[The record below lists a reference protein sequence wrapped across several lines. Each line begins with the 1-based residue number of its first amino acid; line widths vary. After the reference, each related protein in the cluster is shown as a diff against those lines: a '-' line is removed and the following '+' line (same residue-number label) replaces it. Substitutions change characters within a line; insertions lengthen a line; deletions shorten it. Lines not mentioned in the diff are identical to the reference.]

1 MGNRKSIKI
10 ILVFIVSFILLFS
23 FFPNNTLA
31 EEEKDKVYCPLC
43 THRNDDDPLY
53 KKERQ
58 FYQKIRIIKAIFG
71 NSIDEVALASAV
83 LHRYSGPDVAYTREY
98 EENFDENS
106 FKKSWQD
113 IFNVKNNVFKSS
125 EDDGTNENGF
135 GVTDLEKA
143 QVEGNDKIA
152 LLTSAA
158 IVMLDS
164 NHLTTYSDV
173 CFKDALA
180 GDKLVNNDGQS
191 GIFGDLIN
199 GFVCHAYGDKAS
211 ILNPIEFIANVFN
224 GDNILVSAESVNN
237 RLVNTQNIC
246 DNGYVGGLYSNVRTI
261 KDEDKK
267 KKMKKVYAQQ
277 IIDLANYYKKLYG
290 SGVEEENGCS
300 LNVAGSTGAFA
311 SWRQF
316 DDKWKNIPLGDTSSI
331 GQAGCLVTSISMQMA
346 RSGTKIGSLPSGFKE
361 FNPGAFV
368 TSSNNNGGFAG
379 GGNYAWQG
387 YQTIAPN
394 WGVGDFISLGT
405 GSNKVLADAVSKE
418 LSTGYGSG
426 NYQKFL
432 VLQIHH
438 ATSSQHWVAVNGVT
452 DGKVTIFDPAK
463 NGTSLDENYNNWV
476 VDGYRV
482 MYAKDVPFG
491 QTGTT
496 SNNICSG
503 SSDGTGQGNIVIP
516 SQYSKPGYFTV
527 TMIDGIN
534 WAPGTGQGA
543 LADEWKRKGS
553 QYKDGIAV
561 IDGRYLIACT
571 TTFGKVGDKIDFY
584 FDDGTKIPTIM
595 MDEKSQQVVAWDP
608 NPANKWG
615 HDNGANI
622 LEFEVASSYYRK
634 YGNPGNGYNNWY
646 KEWSNKRVASATNL
660 GKGSVSSSG
669 STSTSSNTESS
680 AGYNIARV
688 AVDAAVTASPQ
699 KRIQMSSPHERPT
712 MKEAE
717 NYLKIHDAV
726 WPQLIATGTFGTHS
740 PYYASCGPA
749 AIKVIHYSGADT
761 TIPNHNPK
769 YLIEHFES
777 SPLWEEVKVDTS
789 KTYKEVCQPGDVAVS
804 NLENYHHVMIYV
816 GNKLARKRFPNS
828 NGGMWEA
835 AEESRLLP
843 GITTRDNDKVSKYKF
858 KIYRLV
864 SRENTNNSVGERC
877 VNGRAVGGRGSSRLG
892 YQMAELA
899 VRVATGAAVGKGDY
913 SDANRVL
920 AQSHL
925 HCGTQRGTIDSRMH
939 DYIKLMDATT
949 VKWMKKD
956 WNGNSARNYFNNPNA
971 AKASATFNYNN
982 PAYCSCTQA
991 TGVIIRAVA
1000 DPDFDMS
1007 GNPTKY
1013 LEGSPDKWTYVGRVE
1028 ANENYDDICQP
1039 GDILNVQYPGA
1050 HHVMMYVG
1058 NELVRTRFPN
1068 STANIYEG
1076 GYAKGSEYSWCPGLD
1091 KRKTPAKSYNKKY
1104 FDIWRPTGQ
1113 GNYTYP
1119 FIDIEQV
1126 LAGPLE
1132 TGPFWPGCY

>member
-10 ILVFIVSFILLFS
+10 ILIFIISFILLFS

-135 GVTDLEKA
+135 GVTDTEKA

-199 GFVCHAYGDKAS
+199 GFVCHIYGDKTS
-211 ILNPIEFIANVFN
+211 ILNPIEFISNVFN

-246 DNGYVGGLYSNVRTI
+246 DNGYVGGLYSNVRTM

-290 SGVEEENGCS
+290 TENTNDNSCTV
-300 LNVAGSTGAFA
+300 NIAGSTGTFA

-316 DDKWKNIPLGDTSSI
+316 DDKWKNIPLGNTSSI

-346 RSGTKIGSLPSGFKE
+346 RSGTKIGSLPSGFTE

-394 WGVGDFISLGT
+394 WGVGDFINLGT

-418 LSTGYGSG
+418 LATGYGSG

-496 SNNICSG
+496 SNNVCSG

-646 KEWSNKRVASATNL
+646 KEWSNKRVASAANL
-660 GKGSVSSSG
+660 GKDGVSS
-669 STSTSSNTESS
+669 
-680 AGYNIARV
+680 
-688 AVDAAVTASPQ
+688 D
-699 KRIQMSSPHERPT
+699 
-712 MKEAE
+712 
-717 NYLKIHDAV
+717 
-726 WPQLIATGTFGTHS
+726 
-740 PYYASCGPA
+740 
-749 AIKVIHYSGADT
+749 
-761 TIPNHNPK
+761 
-769 YLIEHFES
+769 
-777 SPLWEEVKVDTS
+777 
-789 KTYKEVCQPGDVAVS
+789 
-804 NLENYHHVMIYV
+804 
-816 GNKLARKRFPNS
+816 
-828 NGGMWEA
+828 
-835 AEESRLLP
+835 
-843 GITTRDNDKVSKYKF
+843 
-858 KIYRLV
+858 
-864 SRENTNNSVGERC
+864 ENTSQGAKC
-877 VNGRAVGGRGSSRLG
+877 VNGRAVGVSSGSSNLG
-892 YQMAELA
+892 NKMAELA
-899 VRVATGAAVGKGDY
+899 VRISTAAAVGEGDY
-913 SDANRVL
+913 VDADRVKAHYL
-920 AQSHL
+920 L
-925 HCGTQRGTIDSRMH
+925 DYGRQRATIDSRMH
-939 DYIKLMDATT
+939 NYIKIMDATT
-949 VKWMKKD
+949 TRWLIED
-956 WNGNSARNYFNNPNA
+956 FNGSTYKYKNPNA
-971 AKASATFNYNN
+971 VYAGNGNYNN

-991 TGVIIRAVA
+991 TGAIIRAVA

-1013 LEGSPDKWTYVGRVE
+1013 LEGNPDKWVYVGRVE
-1028 ANENYDDICQP
+1028 ANEKFDDVCQP

-1050 HHVMMYVG
+1050 SHVMMYVG
-1058 NELVRTRFPN
+1058 NDLVRTRFPN

-1076 GYAKGSEYSWCPGLD
+1076 GFAGENSQESWCPGLD
-1091 KRKTPAKSYNKKY
+1091 KRETPATSNNKKY

-1126 LAGPLE
+1126 LAGPMK
-1132 TGPFWPGCY
+1132 TGYFW